1 MLSETQIQQ
10 YHEEGYVL
18 LGRIVD
24 DAQLA
29 AIASE
34 EQRLREQKKRDTWAD
49 PEKNR
54 SVFFGGLCDFSEPLR
69 ELCTRGPHI
78 EAMTQLIGPNVALFF
93 NQVVTKH
100 PDRDTDR
107 SAFPWHQDNGYARVL
122 PDNNI
127 TVWMAIDDATLD
139 NGCIWVV
146 PGSHKQGLIEHA
158 KQDDNWYQQ
167 AGVEAEGVAVPVRA
181 GEAIAFSAYTL
192 HCSKLNTTDKPRRAY
207 FMQYCHAD
215 GVAENS
221 GQPVCD
227 QASTWVVAGARTFD
241 R

>member
-10 YHEEGYVL
+10 YHDDGYVL

-24 DAQLA
+24 EAQLA

-34 EQRLREQKKRDTWAD
+34 EQRLRAKKKPDTWAD
-49 PEKNR
+49 ADKNR
-54 SVFFGGLCDFSEPLR
+54 SVFFGALCDFSEPLR
-69 ELCTRGPHI
+69 TLCTAGPHVQ
-78 EAMTQLIGPNVALFF
+78 AMTQLIAPHVALFF

-100 PDRDTDR
+100 PDQDTDR

-146 PGSHKQGLIEHA
+146 PGSHKQGLIEHD

-167 AGVEAEGVAVPVRA
+167 ANVEAEGIAVPVKA

-192 HCSKLNTTDKPRRAY
+192 HCSKLNTTDQPRRAY

-215 GVAENS
+215 AVHERTGE
-221 GQPVCD
+221 PVCD